1 MSDHMPSG
9 PLDPIAAL
17 IADYFKTDP
26 VWQGMLTRPVA
37 ETRAA
42 IRAGTPM
49 SLTPAMAHVEDFR
62 VPAEGGDIGLRLY
75 RPVPQV
81 PALILWAH
89 GGGFAFGSA
98 DESDNFARALAA
110 ETGCAVASIE
120 YRLAPEHKFPTAVN
134 DVLAATMWAAARTA
148 ALAGRDVPLILGGD
162 SAGANLATVVTRKLH
177 AAQNCAI
184 AGNVLA
190 YPSTDGPDAASLR
203 EFEPAFLTLAEMD
216 WFIDHYLPDAAA
228 RRHPDFA
235 PLHAQDLALLPPSLI
250 ITAEHDII
258 TAQAE
263 AYGRKLAA
271 SGVDVRTIRHPGMIH
286 GFLTLDAFFPGAAGQ
301 AMRDI
306 AAFIAG
312 ITASK
317 EDAAAS

>member
-1 MSDHMPSG
+1 MTDHMPPG

-42 IRAGTPM
+42 IKAGTPQ

-62 VPAEGGDIGLRLY
+62 VPVACGDIGLRLY
-75 RPVPQV
+75 RPTPHP
-81 PALILWAH
+81 PALIIWAH
-89 GGGFAFGSA
+89 GGGFAFGSI

-110 ETGCAVASIE
+110 ETGCIVASID

-134 DVLAATMWAAARTA
+134 DVLAATLWIAARTSS
-148 ALAGRDVPLILGGD
+148 LAGREVPLILGGD

-177 AAQNCAI
+177 AAQSCAI

-203 EFEPAFLTLAEMD
+203 QFEPAFLNFAEMS
-216 WFIDHYLPDAAA
+216 WFIDQYLPDAAA

-235 PLHAQDLALLPPSLI
+235 PHHADDLALLPPSFI

-271 SGVDVRTIRHPGMIH
+271 AGVDVRMTRYPGMIH
-286 GFLTLDAFFPGAAGQ
+286 GFLTLDVFFPGAAGQ

-306 AAFIAG
+306 TLFISDV
-312 ITASK
+312 TASAQ
-317 EDAAAS
+317 DAAAS

>member
-1 MSDHMPSG
+1 MTDHMPSG

-37 ETRAA
+37 DTRAA
-42 IRAGTPM
+42 IKAGTPM
-49 SLTPAMAHVEDFR
+49 SLSPAMAHVEDFR
-62 VPAEGGDIGLRLY
+62 VPVEGGNIGLRLY
-75 RPVPQV
+75 RPVTHV
-81 PALILWAH
+81 PALIIWAH
-89 GGGFAFGSA
+89 GGGFAFGSV

-110 ETGCAVASIE
+110 ETGCAIASID
-120 YRLAPEHKFPTAVN
+120 YRLAPEYKFPTAVN
-134 DVLAATMWAAARTA
+134 DVLAATLWVAARTS

-177 AAQNCAI
+177 AAQDCAI

-190 YPSTDGPDAASLR
+190 YPSTDAPDATSLR
-203 EFEPAFLTLAEMD
+203 KFEPAFLTIAEMR
-216 WFIDHYLPDAAA
+216 WFLDQYLPDPAAH
-228 RRHPDFA
+228 RHPDFA
-235 PLHAQDLALLPPSLI
+235 PLHAEDLALLPPSLI

-263 AYGRKLAA
+263 AYGRRLTAV
-271 SGVDVRTIRHPGMIH
+271 GVDVRTIRHPGMIH

-306 AAFIAG
+306 AAFIATIRG
-312 ITASK
+312 PVQ
-317 EDAAAS
+317 DAAAS